1 MMLLAEAL
9 SVLPA
14 TLELVPV
21 AGKRPVVRGWEKGLD
36 RKQLARQPPELNVG
50 LLARHRPGLDIDVT
64 DPDCASAIQFAAEM
78 ELGLAP
84 VRIGHPPKRLLL
96 YRTDAPF
103 GKIQAFLRA
112 PDGSTKNSNGKEW
125 AIELLGDGQFFVVEG
140 VHPGTGDC
148 FTWNCQAWWEEPL
161 VAVDEAQVRAFF
173 GVLPDYLPAGWQ
185 LVRVTGGP
193 RVASDRDLLALA
205 QQPLDGWDENR
216 VIDEIV
222 PYLDLECHYDDWLKA
237 GQALHHQGGGAD
249 EWFDLW
255 DSIFEGSSKY
265 AGPEYGREKWASF
278 GGYDGRQI
286 TLATLIH
293 ETREPRDAAKAVVS
307 ASVVGGLLAQVEA
320 ASDAAVLETSLAA
333 DVRRAVLLDV
343 DRERLVEAIRLR
355 AVALGV
361 RVTAAVVRRWVRP
374 PRGRGAVDVALGGD
388 SAAPGWTREWV
399 FCANGDK
406 FFSLRNKQL
415 VTSFGFRAIHNR
427 LMPVDPNTGARM
439 RADAA
444 CLEQWGMP
452 VVDNL
457 AYVPWAGPVFGMNGA
472 VWGNLYRDD
481 LVPDVPVE
489 LTREDD
495 AAVAVVLE
503 HAERMFPDA
512 RERELFLSWCAWQ
525 VQRPGE
531 KVRWA
536 PYLCGVEGD
545 GKSFWATAVGLAMGQ
560 VNVRSLTAKVL
571 ESGFTDWATGAAV
584 IVLEE
589 MKQHGHNRYDVMN
602 TLKPMITNEIIEI
615 HPKGRA
621 PYMSPNTASYL
632 LLSNFMDGAPVAVSD
647 RRYMFLRSAIG
658 LDEVRAMSA
667 GGYFDRLFGA
677 VRGRPGAI
685 RAWLLGYSLHPE
697 FSAEGRAPDTAVRE
711 AVIEAVK
718 SETETLIDDVIDDEG
733 FGDTLVY
740 DELVTALKLAG
751 GGLADRSIGAAL
763 GRKGYNLVGRFQ
775 LGGKRMRVWSKRRM
789 GVDEARTWAA
799 ARING
804 PVPGSCPDKFYPGSV

>member
-1 MMLLAEAL
+1 MQLGAAL
-9 SVLPA
+9 RVLPT

-21 AGKRPVVRGWEKGLD
+21 SGKRPVVNQWEQGTARSRLA
-36 RKQLARQPPELNVG
+36 QLPPTLNVG

-64 DPDCASAIQFAAEM
+64 DGPCADAIQFAAEM

-84 VRIGHPPKRLLL
+84 VRVGQAPKRLLM

-103 GKIQAFLRA
+103 GKIKVFLQA
-112 PDGSTKNSNGKEW
+112 PDGSRKNAEGKDY
-125 AIELLGDGQFFVVEG
+125 AIELLGDGQFYVVEG
-140 VHPGTGDC
+140 THPVTNKS
-148 FTWNCQAWWEEPL
+148 FTWSTDAWWDEPL
-161 VAVDEAQVRAFF
+161 VEISEPAARAFF
-173 GVLPDYLPAGWQ
+173 DTLPDYLPAGWQ
-185 LVRVTGGP
+185 LVRG
-193 RVASDRDLLALA
+193 VAPAERSDDRALLALA
-205 QQPLDGWDENR
+205 QQPLDGWDEGR
-216 VIDEIV
+216 IIDEIA
-222 PYLDLECHYDDWLKA
+222 PYLDLECHYDDWLKV
-237 GQALHHQGGGAD
+237 GQALHHQFEGSD
-249 EWFDLW
+249 EGFDLW

-265 AGPEYGREKWASF
+265 TGPEYGRERWDSF
-278 GGYDGRQI
+278 GSYGGRQV

-293 ETREPRDAAKAVVS
+293 ETRDARDAAKAATS
-307 ASVVGGLLAQVEA
+307 ASAVSGLLAAVTAAAEA
-320 ASDAAVLETSLAA
+320 AELETTVAAAVRQS
-333 DVRRAVLLDV
+333 VLLDV
-343 DRERLVEAIRLR
+343 DRERLVEAIRER
-355 AVALGV
+355 AVELGV
-361 RVTAAVVRRWVRP
+361 RMTAAVVRRWVRP
-374 PRGRGAVDVALGGD
+374 PRRSTDVVITGEGPD
-388 SAAPGWTREWV
+388 WSREWV

-406 FFSLRNKQL
+406 FFSLTNKQL
-415 VTSFGFRAIHNR
+415 VTAFGFRALHNR
-427 LMPVDPNTGARM
+427 LMPVDPESGARM
-439 RADAA
+439 RADLA
-444 CLEQWGMP
+444 CLEQWNMP

-457 AYVPWAGPVFGMNGA
+457 AYVPWAGPVFQMNGCT
-472 VWGNLYRDD
+472 WGNLYRDD
-481 LVPDVPVE
+481 LVPDVPTEMTAVD
-489 LTREDD
+489 L
-495 AAVAVVLE
+495 AAVRHVQA

-512 RERELFLSWCAWQ
+512 REREIFLSWCAWQ

-545 GKSFWATAVGLAMGQ
+545 GKSFWATMIGLAMGQ

-602 TLKPMITNEIIEI
+602 ALKPMITNEIIEI

-632 LLSNFMDGAPVAVSD
+632 LLSNFMDGAPVTDGD

-685 RAWLLGYSLHPE
+685 RAWLLGYALHPE
-697 FSAEGRAPDTAVRE
+697 FTAEGRAPNTVVRE

-718 SETETLIDDVIDDEG
+718 SETESLLDDVMDDEG

-751 GGLADRSIGAAL
+751 VGDKSISAAL
-763 GRKGYNLVGRFQ
+763 ARKGYHLVGRFQ
-775 LGGKRMRVWSKRRM
+775 VEGKRMRVWSKRTM
-789 GVDEARTWAA
+789 GPGDAREWAA
-799 ARING
+799 ARIKG
-804 PVPGSCPDKFYPGSV
+804 